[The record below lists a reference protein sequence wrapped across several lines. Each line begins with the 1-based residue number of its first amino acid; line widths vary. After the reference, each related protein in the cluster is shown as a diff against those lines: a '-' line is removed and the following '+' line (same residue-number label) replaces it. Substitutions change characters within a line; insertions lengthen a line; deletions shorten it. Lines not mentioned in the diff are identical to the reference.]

1 MVMLY
6 RQETAILARTP
17 TPFHVY
23 LPISITRS
31 RVSPGTHLQMVMLRL
46 AASVS
51 LVQTTVSDAIST
63 VLIRAMP
70 SSVLSASYSYSEP
83 PTALPASAHAQ
94 SATTTT

>member
-1 MVMLY
+1 MDSVRFAM
-6 RQETAILARTP
+6 TP

-23 LPISITRS
+23 PLTSITRS
-31 RVSPGTHLQMVMLRL
+31 LVSQDTQLQVEILQL

-70 SSVLSASYSYSEP
+70 SSVLSASYSYWEL